1 MLCKRTNHPPGW
13 SFCVFWVV
21 SVGSMPRETNF
32 RDDVAKVAVRAV
44 NILSRVASRG
54 SGTVIGGRV
63 GLTIA
68 PDLLENLARGRDVV
82 LVSGTN
88 GKTTTTAMIA
98 TGWGGP
104 VATND
109 TGSNM
114 REGLVAA
121 LVASKSRSV
130 ALEVDEA
137 WLSDVARATRPKVI
151 ALLNLSR
158 DQLDRANEVRQIA
171 ERWRALLADLTDVM
185 VVANANDPLVVYAA
199 ELAPKVSWCDVPTP
213 WTTDAVSCPHCTK
226 PLNFVGGSWSSE
238 CGFAKPQVL
247 VTTDGGPLV
256 VRGAQLDLDLQLPGA
271 FNEANAAMA
280 LTALSFVDVDLQGA
294 LERVN
299 ALSSVAGRFSLRTW
313 RGHQLRLLLAKN
325 PAGFSSMLL
334 TLKSDGADVWAAIN
348 ARVADGRDPSWLY
361 DVPFELLRGHRVY
374 CFGDR
379 RLDLATRLDY
389 ANVTYVVVTDESALP
404 VSSDV
409 VNVLANYTAFQEWRA
424 RTKPC

>member
-1 MLCKRTNHPPGW
+1 
-13 SFCVFWVV
+13 
-21 SVGSMPRETNF
+21 MPRETSF
-32 RDDVAKVAVRAV
+32 RDDVAKGAVRTV
-44 NILSRVASRG
+44 NLLSRLAARG

-68 PDLLENLARGRDVV
+68 PDLLANLARHRDVV

-88 GKTTTTAMIA
+88 GKTTTTAMIT
-98 TGWGGP
+98 TGWGGT
-104 VATND
+104 VTTND

-114 REGLVAA
+114 PEGLVAA
-121 LVASKSRSV
+121 LASSKSRSV
-130 ALEVDEA
+130 VLEVDEA
-137 WLSDVARATRPKVI
+137 WLSDVARATTPKVI

-171 ERWRALLADLTDVM
+171 ERWRVLLADLGDVM

-199 ELAPKVSWCDVPTP
+199 ELAANVAWCDVPTP
-213 WTTDAVSCPHCTK
+213 WTTDAVSCPRCTK
-226 PLNFVGGSWSSE
+226 PLDFANGSWASE

-247 VTTDGGPLV
+247 VTTDAAPLV
-256 VRGAQLDLDLQLPGA
+256 VRGTALDLDLQLPGA

-280 LTALSFVDVDLQGA
+280 LTALSYVGVDLQGA

-299 ALSSVAGRFSLRTW
+299 ALSSVAGRFSLRKW
-313 RGHQLRLLLAKN
+313 RGHRLRLLLAKN
-325 PAGFSSMLL
+325 PAGFSSMLS
-334 TLKSDGADVWAAIN
+334 TLKSDGTDVWVAIN

-361 DVPFELLRGHRVY
+361 DVPFELLRGHRVF

-389 ANVTYVVVTDESALP
+389 ADVEYVVVTDESTLP
-404 VSSDV
+404 ASKDV
-409 VNVLANYTAFQEWRA
+409 TSVLANYTAFQEWRA

>member
-1 MLCKRTNHPPGW
+1 
-13 SFCVFWVV
+13 
-21 SVGSMPRETNF
+21 MPREISL
-32 RDDVAKVAVRAV
+32 RDDVAKGVVRTV
-44 NILSRVASRG
+44 NLLSRLASRG
-54 SGTVIGGRV
+54 SGTVIGGRL
-63 GLTIA
+63 GLAIA
-68 PDLLENLARGRDVV
+68 PNLLADLARSRDVV

-98 TGWGGP
+98 AGWGAA
-104 VATND
+104 VATNS

-114 REGLVAA
+114 PEGHVAA

-130 ALEVDEA
+130 VLEVDES
-137 WLSDVARATRPKVI
+137 WLGDVARATSPRVI
-151 ALLNLSR
+151 AMLNLSR

-171 ERWRALLADLTDVM
+171 ERWRALLADLGEVT

-199 ELAPKVSWCDVPTP
+199 ELAENVAWCDVLTP
-213 WTTDAVSCPHCTK
+213 WTTDAVSCPRCTK
-226 PLNFVGGSWSSE
+226 PLHFRDNSWWSD
-238 CGFAKPQVL
+238 CGFAKPTDL
-247 VTTDGGPLV
+247 VATFDDHLH
-256 VRGAQLDLDLQLPGA
+256 VRGVSLAIDLQLPGA

-280 LTALSFVDVDLQGA
+280 LTALSYVGVDLNEA
-294 LERVN
+294 LGRVN
-299 ALSSVAGRFSLRTW
+299 ALSSVAGRFSLRRW

-334 TLKSDGADVWAAIN
+334 TLKSDGADVWVAIN

-389 ANVTYVVVTDESALP
+389 ANVDYVVVSDESSLP
-404 VSSDV
+404 ASSDV
-409 VNVLANYTAFQEWRA
+409 INVLANYTAFQEWRT
-424 RTKPC
+424 RTKAC

>member
-1 MLCKRTNHPPGW
+1 
-13 SFCVFWVV
+13 
-21 SVGSMPRETNF
+21 
-32 RDDVAKVAVRAV
+32 
-44 NILSRVASRG
+44 
-54 SGTVIGGRV
+54 
-63 GLTIA
+63 
-68 PDLLENLARGRDVV
+68 
-82 LVSGTN
+82 
-88 GKTTTTAMIA
+88 MIA
-98 TGWGGP
+98 AGWGGK

-137 WLSDVARATRPKVI
+137 WLSDVARATSPKVI

-171 ERWRALLADLTDVM
+171 ERWRELLADLGDVM

-199 ELAPKVSWCDVPTP
+199 ELARNVAWCDVPTP
-213 WTTDAVSCPHCTK
+213 WTTDAVSCPRCTK
-226 PLNFVGGSWSSE
+226 PLSFVGGTWSSE

-256 VRGAQLDLDLQLPGA
+256 VRGIQLDVDLQLPGA

-280 LTALSFVDVDLQGA
+280 LTALSFVEVDLRGA

-299 ALSSVAGRFSLRTW
+299 ALSSVAGRFSLRKW
-313 RGHQLRLLLAKN
+313 RGHHLRLLLAKN

-334 TLKSDGADVWAAIN
+334 TLKNDDADVWVAIN

-389 ANVTYVVVTDESALP
+389 ANVDYVVVSDESALP

-409 VNVLANYTAFQEWRA
+409 INVLANYTAFQEWRT